1 MFWSLTPVNRGIL
14 SSPDAIIHRDMA
26 QQPSSLD
33 GLLTE
38 RTSLRTRLLAG
49 FAFLLGGLLLLA
61 ANGWDR
67 LRVHAIATSLVKD
80 FGSLLIA
87 SVTVAVLWET
97 FAKRAFIDELL
108 HKAQASVGE
117 LIARTVLA
125 KELQEA
131 GLRAFTMDF
140 SHRVDWLDLFKNA
153 RRVDLFFSYARSWMN
168 MNNAQ
173 LEELAR
179 RDGARVRVVVPDP
192 ENARIVSELARRFEK
207 AEEEIRTSIVATKD
221 DLIRVFVGQFEN
233 GPRSDFSL
241 YYANTA
247 PQFAFYR
254 FDSRCVVTM
263 YKHRKGR
270 GGVPVFEAEE
280 GGRYICSFSRRW
292 TPSSGMKT
300 SLDKYIRHQ
309 R

>member
-1 MFWSLTPVNRGIL
+1 MV
-14 SSPDAIIHRDMA
+14 
-26 QQPSSLD
+26 QQPSTLV

-38 RTSLRTRLLAG
+38 RTSLRIRLLAILAVLFG
-49 FAFLLGGLLLLA
+49 VLLLTV
-61 ANGWDR
+61 ANSWSW
-67 LRVHAIATSLVKD
+67 LRTHATTTSLVRD
-80 FGSLLIA
+80 IGSLLIA
-87 SVTVAVLWET
+87 SVTVALFWELY
-97 FAKRAFIDELL
+97 AKRAFIDELL
-108 HKAQASVGE
+108 SKAQAPVNE

-140 SHRVDWLDLFKNA
+140 SHRVDWLDLFRNA

-179 RDGARVRVVVPDP
+179 RDGARVRVVLPDP
-192 ENARIVSELARRFEK
+192 ENEGIVSELARRFNKGEAEIK
-207 AEEEIRTSIVATKD
+207 ASIKATKD
-221 DLIRVFVGQFEN
+221 DLIRVFVEPFED
-233 GPRSDFSL
+233 GSPSDFSV

-270 GGVPVFEAEE
+270 GGVPVFEAED
-280 GGRYICSFSRRW
+280 GGAIHLFVLQEMDAFVDDIALAKRVY
-292 TPSSGMKT
+292 PPAAA
-300 SLDKYIRHQ
+300 
-309 R
+309 